1 MGSPTKAC
9 VPARQDSFRLP
20 PSSTP
25 QTQWLRVQDQRRP
38 RRVAPTF
45 LLSSPRGKSRSSR
58 KLSVSWT
65 QTKTV
70 FCLPQT
76 LSLPSTLSANPS
88 PMVRPK
94 ACSQKP
100 PDPSTSHRWLC
111 FSQRR
116 WPEVLMMM
124 TPSSRLS
131 MPSKSTAKST
141 QMFKHS
147 LMTFGD
153 KFSASE
159 VDNAFGEFLIE
170 DGMID
175 AVHLKGLMVSKKEE
189 EAE

>member
-1 MGSPTKAC
+1 MG
-9 VPARQDSFRLP
+9 VPLRLVSLPDKTHFDCLLLQDHKP
-20 PSSTP
+20 ETP

-76 LSLPSTLSANPS
+76 LLPPSTLLANPS

-100 PDPSTSHRWLC
+100 PDPSTPHRWLC

-131 MPSKSTAKST
+131 MPLKSTAKST
-141 QMFKHS
+141 QICSNTPSCPK
-147 LMTFGD
+147 LQRAKKTKKT
-153 KFSASE
+153 KFSSKL
-159 VDNAFGEFLIE
+159 GPHRLL
-170 DGMID
+170 
-175 AVHLKGLMVSKKEE
+175 AVKK
-189 EAE
+189 